1 MLCVV
6 LRTFEQLTDLRRTAV
21 GGEWVH
27 EDARR
32 REQEA
37 ERSRETP
44 PGASGAG
51 KSTVR
56 ANVAP
61 AMAPAIDCV
70 ELRDVVSVP
79 VSPTI
84 ARRQRAT
91 EAAVRR
97 AVALQREGRHLLLS
111 GDPVAAGEVLAAP
124 SASMLDAV
132 AVCLLDVSA
141 EAQAAR
147 LAHRGDDPTLLPHH
161 HAFADWMRGHAHSPR
176 HMPHVL
182 SAGGWDEMRWDRWAD
197 LDTDYE
203 GWIMEILDT
212 TMLSA
217 DQVAAGIM
225 DWCKRALGRAS
236 PSLSSGQQSTSG
248 ARMLVNRA
256 RQRRGGVDEY

>member
-1 MLCVV
+1 
-6 LRTFEQLTDLRRTAV
+6 
-21 GGEWVH
+21 
-27 EDARR
+27 
-32 REQEA
+32 
-37 ERSRETP
+37 
-44 PGASGAG
+44 
-51 KSTVR
+51 
-56 ANVAP
+56 
-61 AMAPAIDCV
+61 MAPAIACV

-79 VSPTI
+79 VSPSI
-84 ARRQRAT
+84 ARGQRAT

-124 SASMLDAV
+124 SASVLDAV

-161 HAFADWMRGHAHSPR
+161 HAFADWMRGHAHNPR